1 LFGRATWG
9 GFGKN
14 DAFFARENM
23 GLNHQE
29 IWGPVS
35 AAYRWK
41 NESLTCTKKWFE
53 SFIKFVK

>member
-1 LFGRATWG
+1 MILFGRATWG

-35 AAYRWK
+35 AA
-41 NESLTCTKKWFE
+41 
-53 SFIKFVK
+53 